1 MAILIDDLGP
11 TSPQSLPE
19 AWDGGRHRLLRI
31 GVFLPLGLLIV
42 VAFVAL
48 ALAPKLFAHY
58 DPNAIYVGSQFNPPN
73 GQFWLGTDEVGR
85 DLYSR
90 VVYGARVSLGMATIV
105 VVIGAALGIVV
116 GAIAGF
122 VGGFADEAI
131 MRLVDLF
138 LSLPAFI
145 LALAIAA
152 VLGRGETSVVVAL
165 SIVWWPGYARLV
177 RGMVMKVK
185 HRLHVEGARS
195 LGASSPYIVW
205 RHILPFTWGQL
216 NARVTQDMGYALV
229 NVAGLSFLGLGAQAP
244 TPEWGALLNSGRT
257 YTLNAWWYALFPGL
271 AITIWT
277 LGLSMLG
284 DAISERS
291 GGATDLGRA

>member
-1 MAILIDDLGP
+1 LATVLTDLDRP
-11 TSPQSLPE
+11 DSPSIPE
-19 AWDGGRHRLLRI
+19 TRDGGGRRLLRI

-42 VAFVAL
+42 VVFVAL

-58 DPNAIYVGSQFNPPN
+58 DPNAIYVGSQFNPPD
-73 GQFWLGTDEVGR
+73 GKFWLGTDEVGR

-90 VVYGARVSLGMATIV
+90 VVYGTRVSLGMATIV
-105 VVIGAALGIVV
+105 VVVGAALGILV
-116 GAIAGF
+116 GAASGF
-122 VGGFADEAI
+122 VGGFADEVI
-131 MRLVDLF
+131 MRVVELF

-216 NARVTQDMGYALV
+216 NARITQDMGYALV

-277 LGLSMLG
+277 LGVSMLG

-291 GGATDLGRA
+291 RSTTDLGRA